1 MVAVGRCT
9 AKPRS
14 GATVVDLQ
22 EARMC
27 GRYSVTTDP
36 EALRRIFG
44 VDTLMNLM
52 PRWNVAP
59 TQEVPVIKADDRI
72 GRMLTIM
79 RWGLVPFWAKD
90 IGIGAKLINARAETV
105 NEKPAFRGAFR
116 YRRCLVPADGFYEW
130 KTEAKVKQPW
140 RIARRDRA
148 PFAMAG
154 LWELWEGTGEGSALE
169 TFSIVTTEANS
180 AIRDIHHRM
189 PVMLFG
195 EEQFQTWLKGSL
207 KEAAGLMEPCDPVVI
222 EAFRVDPKVG
232 NVRNDDPSLI
242 EPITRAPAMPA
253 QSSLF

>member
-1 MVAVGRCT
+1 
-9 AKPRS
+9 
-14 GATVVDLQ
+14 
-22 EARMC
+22 MC
-27 GRYSVTTDP
+27 GRYSVTSDP

-44 VDTLMNLM
+44 VDTSLNLM

-59 TQEVPVIKADDRI
+59 TQEVPVIKADPRV
-72 GRMLTIM
+72 GRALTIM

-90 IGIGAKLINARAETV
+90 IAIGAKLINARADTV

-130 KTEAKVKQPW
+130 KTEAGRKQPW

-169 TFSIVTTEANS
+169 TFSIVTTEAN
-180 AIRDIHHRM
+180 AAVRDIHHRM
-189 PVMLFG
+189 PVMLF
-195 EEQFQTWLKGSL
+195 EEPQFRTWLDGEPKQ
-207 KEAAGLMEPCDPVVI
+207 AAELMRPCDPAAI

-242 EPITRAPAMPA
+242 EPIAVPPAPAAPTQA
-253 QSSLF
+253 SLF